1 MAKKYNSSK
10 DLIVLFTLIVAFVTF
25 ITTFLVK
32 VNKYKLWKSF
42 VLSTSLLV
50 LVNHIAYNRFLF
62 LEPSWFIYFFVITM
76 IYYGVF
82 WNNKFTFKDTH
93 LNEEFW
99 QERQWWWTLD
109 GWQFEQ
115 EVARIFRL
123 HGYKANVTKG
133 SGDGGV
139 DIIVKK
145 DGKTFIIQC
154 KHYKNPLGPEAMRAL
169 WGCKEDFNADKVIMV
184 ASSGL
189 SKGSLEYVSNKSN
202 YLVLN
207 LDDIIR
213 MVKLAPKLDKK

>member
-10 DLIVLFTLIVAFVTF
+10 DLIVLFTLIVAFITF

-32 VNKYKLWKSF
+32 VNKYKLWRSF
-42 VLSTSLLV
+42 LISTSLLAV
-50 LVNHIAYNRFLF
+50 INYIAYNMFLF
-62 LEPSWFIYFFVITM
+62 FESYWFIYFFVITL

-93 LNEEFW
+93 LNEEIW
-99 QERQWWWTLD
+99 HERQWWWTLD

-115 EVARIFRL
+115 EVARVFRL

-139 DIIVKK
+139 DIILKK
-145 DGKTFIIQC
+145 DGKTLIVQC
-154 KHYKNPLGPEAMRAL
+154 KHYQNPLGPEAVRAL
-169 WGCKEDFNADKVIMV
+169 WGCKDDFKAEKVIMV

-189 SKGSLEYVSNKSN
+189 TQASREFVNNKPE

-207 LDDIIR
+207 LDDIIK
-213 MVKLAPKLDKK
+213 MANLALM